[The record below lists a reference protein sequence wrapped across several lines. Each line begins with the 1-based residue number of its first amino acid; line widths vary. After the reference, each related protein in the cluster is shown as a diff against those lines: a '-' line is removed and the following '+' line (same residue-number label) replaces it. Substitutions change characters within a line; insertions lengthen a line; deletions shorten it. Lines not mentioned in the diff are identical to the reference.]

1 MSDAMDTPLYI
12 RLRVCVLLSAHR
24 NVYYYSCRSC
34 YNYRL
39 RPSSAC
45 RNGKQVN
52 TPPQGYSVRG
62 ETSQRFPEMFTCVG
76 RQTWFHTAGCHSNNG
91 TNTSPL
97 YTQWLIHAL
106 NHIITQFGSTINV
119 LINLKGPKV
128 YVILVILIGASLSPR
143 SRKTCPKFSHVTS
156 LLTSITDLIYRQ
168 CIATNNTNRR
178 LNL

>member
-12 RLRVCVLLSAHR
+12 RVCVLLSAHR

-76 RQTWFHTAGCHSNNG
+76 RQTWFHTAGCHSNAHRGCANEDVIG
-91 TNTSPL
+91 DAICRQLPENADDEIDAVCRLRRATFERRKVSATLEHVGARASPS
-97 YTQWLIHAL
+97 YARER
-106 NHIITQFGSTINV
+106 NAST
-119 LINLKGPKV
+119 
-128 YVILVILIGASLSPR
+128 
-143 SRKTCPKFSHVTS
+143 
-156 LLTSITDLIYRQ
+156 
-168 CIATNNTNRR
+168 RR
-178 LNL
+178 LSARAEEASATHAPVNRMR